1 MAMNPDPRPG
11 RWILPLVILG
21 MIAFTYFFVRS
32 LPGDETPPEA
42 LASDSPVV
50 TTTSSTIATT
60 STTTTTTPL
69 DPEVKAYLDTLDTLV
84 EQLTGFQ
91 TEMATVNS
99 GFDGKPRTIPYRE
112 AEDRLSTLAD
122 NLETW
127 RDAVA
132 NLTPPLALEA
142 NHAAILAAAE
152 DANTQAHEALRG
164 LRLPPPDTG
173 ELRRASVAAFD
184 DAVTQFKQAVQQTK
198 IAAGAEA

>member
-32 LPGDETPPEA
+32 LPGDDTPPEA
-42 LASDSPVV
+42 IAADSSVA
-50 TTTSSTIATT
+50 TTTSSTLATT
-60 STTTTTTPL
+60 STTSTTLPL

-91 TEMATVNS
+91 TEMAAVNS
-99 GFDGKPRTIPYRE
+99 GFDAKPRTIPYRE
-112 AEDRLSTLAD
+112 AEDRLSALAD

-132 NLTPPLALEA
+132 ALTAPPALEA
-142 NHAAILAAAE
+142 NQAVILSAAE
-152 DANTQAHEALRG
+152 EANTQAHEALRG

-173 ELRRASVAAFD
+173 DIRRAAVAAFD
-184 DAVTQFKQAVQQTK
+184 DAVAEFERAVGQAKV
-198 IAAGAEA
+198 AAGAEA